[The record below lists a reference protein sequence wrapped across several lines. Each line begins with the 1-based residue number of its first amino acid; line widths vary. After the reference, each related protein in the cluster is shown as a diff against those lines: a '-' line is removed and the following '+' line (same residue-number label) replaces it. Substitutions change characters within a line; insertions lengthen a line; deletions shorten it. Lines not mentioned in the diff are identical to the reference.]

1 MKHRITAFF
10 SDDSGTAAIEY
21 AVVAAGIFLAIV
33 IVVGEVG
40 AEVLTIFENLSDRM
54 AEQQGT

>member
-1 MKHRITAFF
+1 MKHRVNAFF

-40 AEVLTIFENLSDRM
+40 SEVLTIFENLSDRM